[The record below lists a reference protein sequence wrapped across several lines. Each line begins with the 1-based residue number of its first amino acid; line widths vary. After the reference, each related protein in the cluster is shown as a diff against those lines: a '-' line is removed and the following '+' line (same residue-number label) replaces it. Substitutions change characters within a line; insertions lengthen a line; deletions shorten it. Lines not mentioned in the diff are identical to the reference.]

1 MVTNTNFDNID
12 TQINPTVAR
21 LNVIEREAFVNAH
34 HKICNRDL
42 HYQLQSDLIEHIWM
56 RHGLE

>member
-1 MVTNTNFDNID
+1 MVTNTNFGNIG

-21 LNVIEREAFVNAH
+21 LNVTEREAFVNAH
-34 HKICNRDL
+34 HKIRNRDL
-42 HYQLQSDLIEHIWM
+42 HYQFQRDFIKHNWM

>member
-12 TQINPTVAR
+12 TQINPTVVR
-21 LNVIEREAFVNAH
+21 LNVTEREAFVNAH
-34 HKICNRDL
+34 HKIRNRDL
-42 HYQLQSDLIEHIWM
+42 HYQLQSDLIKHNWI